1 MCYSA
6 VGFSDG
12 QRAVYRV
19 AFPRLGSD
27 ALDWHCEW
35 LSESK
40 VKVCPENVSG
50 QV

>member
-1 MCYSA
+1 MVS
-6 VGFSDG
+6 VKFTMLPSP
-12 QRAVYRV
+12 RAKQDV
-19 AFPRLGSD
+19 
-27 ALDWHCEW
+27 LDCHFEW

>member
-1 MCYSA
+1 MVS
-6 VGFSDG
+6 VQFTVLPS
-12 QRAVYRV
+12 
-19 AFPRLGSD
+19 PRLSSD
-27 ALDWHCEW
+27 VLDCHFKW

>member
-1 MCYSA
+1 MCSLA
-6 VGFSDG
+6 MDFFDG
-12 QRAVYRV
+12 QCEVYHG
-19 AFPRLGSD
+19 AFSQAKQD
-27 ALDWHCEW
+27 ILDCRFEW